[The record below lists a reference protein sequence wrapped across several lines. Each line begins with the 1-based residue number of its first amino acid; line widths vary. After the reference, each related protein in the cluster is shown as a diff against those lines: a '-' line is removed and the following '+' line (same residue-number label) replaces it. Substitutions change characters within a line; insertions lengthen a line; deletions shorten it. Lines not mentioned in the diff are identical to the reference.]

1 MCVKKDVNLENE
13 MDWYSFD
20 ILKLLLNI
28 IKEENNLLKDDVE
41 NGCNYNIVY
50 I

>member
-28 IKEENNLLKDDVE
+28 IKEENNLLKDGVE